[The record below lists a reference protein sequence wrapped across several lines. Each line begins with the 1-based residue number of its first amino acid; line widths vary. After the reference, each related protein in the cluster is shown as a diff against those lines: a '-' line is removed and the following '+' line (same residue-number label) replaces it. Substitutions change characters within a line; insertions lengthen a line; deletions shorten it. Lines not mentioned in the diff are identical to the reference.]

1 MENKK
6 VKYSQ
11 YTYKFYLNANHSIN
25 INGNR
30 GEIHP
35 HTWEIQIDI
44 IQVADSF
51 VQFSTIEKSVE
62 EVLSDYQDKYLNDLK
77 PFNVINPTLENIG
90 EFFNLTVGRK
100 LQDEGW
106 LLLRL
111 EISETPSRSYIID
124 STIRENM

>member
-1 MENKK
+1 MENKQ

-11 YTYKFYLNANHSIN
+11 YKYKFYLNANHSIR
-25 INGNR
+25 IDDKQ

-44 IQVADSF
+44 IQITDTF

-62 EVLSDYQDKYLNDLK
+62 EVFSKYQDQYLNEVE
-77 PFNVINPTLENIG
+77 PFTVINPTLENIG

-100 LQDEGW
+100 LQEEGW
-106 LLLRL
+106 LLLRF

-124 STIRENM
+124 STMRENM